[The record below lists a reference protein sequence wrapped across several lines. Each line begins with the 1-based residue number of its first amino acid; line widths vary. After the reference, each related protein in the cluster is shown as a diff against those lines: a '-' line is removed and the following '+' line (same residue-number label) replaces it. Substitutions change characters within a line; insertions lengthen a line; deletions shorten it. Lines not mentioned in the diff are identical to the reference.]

1 MPPSK
6 MTPGPVI
13 GAGGLLTIDLA
24 AIATNWKML
33 QAKLGSGVTCGAV
46 VKADAYGLGL
56 APVARALKNAGCD
69 TFFVAQAAEGLALR
83 AILPEAEICIFNGVD
98 PDSAGALADAHLT
111 PVLNHPGQIK
121 DWREAAARAGRQLPA
136 FLHVDTGMTRLGLSE
151 DETVALATDSP
162 ALEGIRLTGVMSH
175 LACADLPDH
184 KLNGEQ
190 HKHFAAACAV
200 LAPLGQVRA
209 SLANSSGIFLGP
221 AFHFDLPRPGAAL
234 YGISPQADGRHPMA
248 QVVKLQGKILQTRVI
263 DTPRTVGYGATH
275 RAERGRH
282 IATVAVGYADG
293 YLRSLSDVATAHMDN
308 IPVPVVGRVSMDLI
322 TVDVT
327 DVAENDA
334 RPGALVDLIGP
345 HHSVDAL
352 ARQAGTIGYEI
363 LTMLGTRFERR
374 YLGEQ
379 QL

>member
-6 MTPGPVI
+6 MTPGPVG

-24 AIATNWKML
+24 AIAANWKML
-33 QAKLGSGVTCGAV
+33 QAKLGTGVTCGAV

-56 APVARALKNAGCD
+56 APVARALKEAGCA

-83 AILPEAEICIFNGVD
+83 AILPESEIYIFNGVD
-98 PDSAGALADAHLT
+98 SESAGALAEAHLT

-121 DWREAAARAGRQLPA
+121 DWREAAARVGHELPA
-136 FLHVDTGMTRLGLSE
+136 FLHVDTGMTRLGLAE
-151 DETVALATDSP
+151 DETVALATDP
-162 ALEGIRLTGVMSH
+162 GALGGLRLTGIMSH
-175 LACADLPDH
+175 LACADQPGH
-184 KLNGEQ
+184 ALNGDQLER
-190 HKHFAAACAV
+190 FTTALSV

-209 SLANSSGIFLGP
+209 SLTNSSGIFLDP
-221 AFHFDLPRPGAAL
+221 AFHFDLARPGAAL
-234 YGISPQADGRHPMA
+234 YGITPQADGPNPMA

-293 YLRSLSDVATAHMDN
+293 YLRSLSDVATAHMGD
-308 IPVPVVGRVSMDLI
+308 IPAPVVGRVSMDLI

-327 DVAENDA
+327 DIPPKDA
-334 RPGALVDLIGP
+334 HPGALVDLIGP

-363 LTMLGTRFERR
+363 LTMLGGRFERH

-379 QL
+379 RP